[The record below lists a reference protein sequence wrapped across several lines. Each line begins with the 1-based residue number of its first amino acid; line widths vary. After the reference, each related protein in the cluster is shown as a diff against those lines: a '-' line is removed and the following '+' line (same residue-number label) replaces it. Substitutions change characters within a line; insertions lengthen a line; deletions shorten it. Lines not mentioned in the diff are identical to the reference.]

1 MVLTFSLFKND
12 INNFL
17 NEDNYKNNENFLNFY
32 NFLDFYK
39 DIINDDNKKPV
50 FIQSTKN
57 KKTQNNQSSKGYKYF
72 KINRENEEEHKKTWS
87 IKNFVK
93 DNEKN
98 IIFKI

>member
-12 INNFL
+12 INNFS
-17 NEDNYKNNENFLNFY
+17 NEDNYKNNENFINFY

-57 KKTQNNQSSKGYKYF
+57 KKTQP
-72 KINRENEEEHKKTWS
+72 R
-87 IKNFVK
+87 IKAITV
-93 DNEKN
+93 
-98 IIFKI
+98 